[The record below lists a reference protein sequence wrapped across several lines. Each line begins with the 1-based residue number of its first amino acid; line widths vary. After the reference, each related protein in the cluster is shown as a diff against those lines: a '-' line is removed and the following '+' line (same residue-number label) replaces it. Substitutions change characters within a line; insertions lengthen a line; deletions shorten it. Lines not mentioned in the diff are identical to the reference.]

1 MKTYTIPNKDIDV
14 YEFDLTSEL
23 DFDKILV
30 DAEKFRLYEKSN
42 NSHSKIHGVY
52 LSSWLIQT
60 KTNVFDSIIKST
72 ENKMN
77 SIADIIQPANQIPVK
92 YKVLEAWLL
101 FYNKLGYSEYHNH
114 VHYAWASVCYI
125 SAKKTSSIFFND
137 FEFKPS
143 TGKLL
148 IFPGML
154 RHKVGTVLPSHSDR
168 IVMATNLFPFID
180 YSDFLQEHKINI
192 DL

>member
-1 MKTYTIPNKDIDV
+1 MKTYTIPNKDIDI
-14 YEFDLTSEL
+14 YEFDLTSEF
-23 DFDKILV
+23 DFDKILA
-30 DAEKFRLYEKSN
+30 DAKKFRLNEKSN

-52 LSSWLIQT
+52 LSSWFIQT

-77 SIADIIQPANQIPVK
+77 LIANTIKPDNQISVK
-92 YKVLEAWLL
+92 YKALESWLL

-114 VHYAWASVCYI
+114 IYYGWASVCYI
-125 SAKKTSSIFFND
+125 SAEKTSSIFFND

-154 RHKVGTVLPSHSDR
+154 RHKVGSVLPSHSDR

-180 YSDFLQEHKINI
+180 YSIFLEEHNIKINI
-192 DL
+192 